1 MNIIGIDTGTKT
13 GFCHLY
19 NGEICQLKTYNIIK
33 AQAEVLHIHQ
43 SQKDIVIAIEDTRKR
58 KWVTD
63 DIGNERLKGVGSV
76 NRDSAIWQEFCEF
89 YDIAYLLI
97 APAYL
102 IGLLKMPVNDFTLFS
117 GWQGKSSE
125 HSRDAFVLAD
135 KVNKLIIKGYLQIP
149 LKPSEVKRL
158 KKNERKGANK

>member
-13 GFCHLY
+13 GFCHLK
-19 NGEICQLKTYNIIK
+19 NGEICQLRTYSIIK

-58 KWVTD
+58 KWVAD

-97 APAYL
+97 APADL
-102 IGLLKMPVNDFTLFS
+102 KDLLKMPVANFTLFS

-135 KVNKLIIKGYLQIP
+135 KVNKLIKKGYLQIP
-149 LKPSEVKRL
+149 LKPSEI
-158 KKNERKGANK
+158 KKKQGKP